1 MQNESHPTNS
11 PLSEAAHAD
20 LPADQASSSPLDL
33 KTLRESQRM
42 SIGDAAYALKVSP
55 RVIEA
60 LEAGQWATLPGRT
73 FVVGILRAYGRLL
86 GVSVDVLVAEVPGAP
101 SVSRSGSAAPASRQ
115 AKASARQSQ
124 ESRRQTGRTFR
135 VGILMVVSALILAY
149 GVPAAYWDEG
159 LLQLHSLYD
168 RLITRESPQVS
179 DTTSPST
186 PAGGSAV
193 STVASQ
199 EQTGVG
205 TLELK
210 FDGASWV
217 EVRDFSGRII
227 YSQLNAA
234 GSSQFITGAAPLDV
248 MVGNARQVQ
257 ARWRD
262 EPVALDKL
270 SSDDVARIVLR

>member
-1 MQNESHPTNS
+1 MQNEPQPMSS
-11 PLSEAAHAD
+11 PLNEVAPGE
-20 LPADQASSSPLDL
+20 LPADQESTSALDL
-33 KTLRESQRM
+33 KAIRESKRM
-42 SIGDAAYALKVSP
+42 SVGDAAYALKVSP

-60 LEAGQWATLPGRT
+60 LEAGQWAALPGRT
-73 FVVGILRAYGRLL
+73 FIVGILRAYGRLL
-86 GVSVDVLVAEVPGAP
+86 GVSVDALVAEVPGAAP
-101 SVSRSGSAAPASRQ
+101 VTRSGSAVPAARHTTASPRQ
-115 AKASARQSQ
+115 NP

-135 VGILMVVSALILAY
+135 VGILMVVSAVILAY
-149 GVPAAYWDEG
+149 GVPTAYWDEG
-159 LLQLHSLYD
+159 LMQLQSLYD
-168 RLITRESPQVS
+168 RLVSREAPVVS
-179 DTTSPST
+179 DAISPST
-186 PAGGSAV
+186 TASGSAT
-193 STVASQ
+193 SQAASQ

-210 FDGASWV
+210 FAGASWV